1 MFGDANVGNTGCPPM
16 APITRMNQLTP
27 CLILLLKGKGG
38 GGRKE
43 DMDNACGHL
52 IYYNKQVSSGM
63 NS

>member
-38 GGRKE
+38 GG
-43 DMDNACGHL
+43 G
-52 IYYNKQVSSGM
+52 S
-63 NS
+63 

>member
-38 GGRKE
+38 GGGGGR
-43 DMDNACGHL
+43 
-52 IYYNKQVSSGM
+52 SGAGVAGG
-63 NS
+63 